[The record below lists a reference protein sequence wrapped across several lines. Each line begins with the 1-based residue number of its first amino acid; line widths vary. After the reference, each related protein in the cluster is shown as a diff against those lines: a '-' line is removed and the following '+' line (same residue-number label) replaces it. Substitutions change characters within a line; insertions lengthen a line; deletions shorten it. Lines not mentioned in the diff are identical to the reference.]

1 MPKTDQLRMFL
12 LVAECKD
19 FSAAARV
26 LDKNPSVISR
36 SMALL
41 EDVLGFRL
49 FERSTRSVTLTP
61 QGVRYYGVCRTLLVN
76 LDETAR
82 FLRDE
87 SRGKVLTLQISPSLQ
102 EYFLP
107 ALSEFCREFPECRFV
122 INAHEQ
128 PSTALCV
135 VEHMPESRWPVLP
148 LGDIHWVYVAAFAY
162 LQSAGRLTGFND
174 LATHCLLLT
183 EQQAQNGV
191 VVRQAGAQRY
201 WQSQNKHVL
210 TDFSAVLAAVK
221 LGMGIGFLPRF
232 YVQAALRGGDIMQVL
247 DEVNVVGSSIY
258 CLSNP
263 ALEQVDMML
272 PLLREKLQ
280 VFHQAQLKKGGL

>member
-36 SMALL
+36 SMAQL

-76 LDETAR
+76 LDETTR

-87 SRGKVLTLQISPSLQ
+87 SRGKVLELQISPSLQ

-107 ALSEFCREFPECRFV
+107 VLSEFCREFPECRFV

-148 LGDIHWVYVAAFAY
+148 LGDIQWVYVAAFAY
-162 LQSAGRLTGFND
+162 LQSAGRLTVFND

-183 EQQAQNGV
+183 EQQTQNGV
-191 VVRQAGAQRY
+191 VVHQAAAQRQ
-201 WQSQNKHVL
+201 WLPQNKHVL

-232 YVQAALRGGDIMQVL
+232 YVQAALRSGDIMQVL